1 MVVRIVTDSTCD
13 LPVVVIEK
21 FGIKVAPLYINI
33 GRESY
38 LDGVDISRRQ
48 FYTNLASYPHH
59 PTTGTPGI
67 ERFKQLYRDLAD
79 EGAEQVLSIHISE
92 SLSATV
98 NVARSAA
105 REFNDIPVAV
115 LDARQLS
122 LGVGFVVEA
131 AARMAEAGEKLQEIL
146 KALEDQIKR
155 THVFA
160 ALDTLEFLRR
170 SGRMNRFVTG
180 IGSLLQLKPIL
191 TMYDGKPGS
200 EQRRTRAR
208 ALARVAEK
216 LVELQPLER
225 AALVHT
231 NAAD

>member
-1 MVVRIVTDSTCD
+1 M
-13 LPVVVIEK
+13 LK
-21 FGIKVAPLYINI
+21 KAPT
-33 GRESY
+33 S
-38 LDGVDISRRQ
+38 V
-48 FYTNLASYPHH
+48 
-59 PTTGTPGI
+59 
-67 ERFKQLYRDLAD
+67 
-79 EGAEQVLSIHISE
+79 SIHISE

-105 REFNDIPVAV
+105 REFTDIPVTV

-122 LGVGFVVEA
+122 LGVGFVVETA
-131 AARMAEAGEKLQEIL
+131 AHLAAVGEKLQEIL
-146 KALEDQIKR
+146 EGLEDQIKR

-160 ALDTLEFLRR
+160 ALNTLEFLRR

-191 TMYDGKPGS
+191 TMYNGKPGS

-208 ALARVAEK
+208 ALARVVEK

-231 NAAD
+231 NAADEAQALGRSVAHLLPPGEMYSEDITPVIGAHIGPGAVGFAVIRK